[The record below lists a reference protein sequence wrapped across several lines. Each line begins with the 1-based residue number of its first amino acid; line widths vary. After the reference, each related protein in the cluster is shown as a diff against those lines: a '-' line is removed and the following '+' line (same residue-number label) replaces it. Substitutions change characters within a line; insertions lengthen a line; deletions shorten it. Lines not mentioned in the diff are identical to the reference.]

1 MDDLRDYRFYAPDM
15 IHLSLIAIDYIFS
28 IFKNVFLSENAIN
41 EIRPYLIAD
50 GGDIKVVSV
59 DNKNIVNLELLG
71 SCENC
76 PISDMTLKNG
86 VEETIK
92 KHAPETAS
100 ICIVAFSSA
109 HVFLSVVNSMKKL
122 VGLTN
127 GSLCMEKILT
137 FLIV

>member
-1 MDDLRDYRFYAPDM
+1 MNNY
-15 IHLSLIAIDYIFS
+15 SLIE
-28 IFKNVFLSENAIN
+28 KVENALE

-71 SCENC
+71 SCESC

-92 KHAPETAS
+92 KHAPEIKGINA
-100 ICIVAFSSA
+100 I
-109 HVFLSVVNSMKKL
+109 NS
-122 VGLTN
+122 
-127 GSLCMEKILT
+127 
-137 FLIV
+137 